1 MILRAKKIYI
11 QYLTRNRRLLTV
23 LLHIIELLKSVTY
36 TSSNNDT
43 EGRLKDNET
52 VSVHVTTEHEEY
64 RQRLLP
70 NRQSN
75 SYLNSMKK
83 RRKLEHRTHRFWK
96 QLEENHVLL
105 PETNRFEYYI

>member
-43 EGRLKDNET
+43 EDRLKDNET
-52 VSVHVTTEHEEY
+52 VSVHMNTDKDCYQTVS
-64 RQRLLP
+64 RIL
-70 NRQSN
+70 
-75 SYLNSMKK
+75 
-83 RRKLEHRTHRFWK
+83 
-96 QLEENHVLL
+96 
-105 PETNRFEYYI
+105 I